1 MVKVTRN
8 KTQVVQYLRE
18 KQRNVRGPEESRRIR
33 PVQPFVGCP
42 GSALGIPRKWR
53 NLLGRSG
60 TSWRSSGFLPNEGS
74 QKAPSPRSADRH
86 RPQAVRCRSPPVSV
100 CGLFSTSFVHQLSAS
115 SLSRFSSMVSA
126 SSDCDI
132 FTENI
137 LCFGPNFVSE
147 KELRTLNIR
156 VFTFQT
162 LLLTRLSVIY

>member
-18 KQRNVRGPEESRRIR
+18 NQRNVRGPEESRRIR

-74 QKAPSPRSADRH
+74 RKSNLHQVLVRPIDTGRRLSGVYRLLCQCAAFFPRASCTSSPRLLCLASLQWYPHH
-86 RPQAVRCRSPPVSV
+86 R
-100 CGLFSTSFVHQLSAS
+100 T
-115 SLSRFSSMVSA
+115 
-126 SSDCDI
+126 
-132 FTENI
+132 
-137 LCFGPNFVSE
+137 
-147 KELRTLNIR
+147 
-156 VFTFQT
+156 
-162 LLLTRLSVIY
+162 VIYLLKTFYASGPTSCPRKSCEL